1 MVDENSASTA
11 SPEAISETV
20 VDIVIIGAGIA
31 GSTAAALLARQGYD
45 CALISMHE
53 HFPPDFRAEKIGEPQ
68 MQVLDRGGLGAVARA
83 ASVRFEGAWLHRFG
97 YLAERGTDIEYACD
111 YADLMNAIRT
121 ALPEAVRFIVGKVRE
136 IETSETDQA
145 VTLADGRRIVARLVV
160 IATGLVDAVR
170 RMVGIEREVVSPAH
184 SVSYGFD
191 MTYPEDGLPF
201 PSLVWSDVTFG
212 ERLSYLTLFPYRD
225 RIRANLFAYR
235 SITDEWT
242 EAFKARPDETLAATI
257 PGLEAL
263 LGKSRITGPVVARPV
278 DVIDVRNH
286 IRPGVVVVGD
296 AFKTVCPITGTGV
309 DKALT
314 DVVQLCDVHIPAW
327 FKTPGM
333 GADKIARYYADPVK
347 VARDRSARR
356 MTLDSKSIKLDP
368 SPYWTYRRLRSQTLG
383 RARLMLRSI
392 LRSLLPHK
400 DSASTKA

>member
-1 MVDENSASTA
+1 MVDEKTAPAASAEVV
-11 SPEAISETV
+11 PETV

-31 GSTAAALLARQGYD
+31 GTTAAASLARQGFD

-53 HFPPDFRAEKIGEPQ
+53 HFPPDFRAEKIGEAQ
-68 MQVLDRGGLGAVARA
+68 MQVLDRCGLGEVARA

-111 YADLMNAIRT
+111 YADLMNTIRA

-136 IETSETDQA
+136 IETSDTQQT
-145 VTLADGRRIVARLVV
+145 VTLADGRRIIGRLVV

-184 SVSYGFD
+184 SISYGFD
-191 MTYPEDGLPF
+191 MTYPEGGLPF

-225 RIRANLFAYR
+225 RVRANLFAYR
-235 SITDEWT
+235 SVTDDWT

-257 PGLEAL
+257 PGLEKL
-263 LGKSRITGPVVARPV
+263 LGKSRITSPIVARPV

-296 AFKTVCPITGTGV
+296 AFKTVCPVTGTGV

-314 DVVQLCDVHIPAW
+314 DVVQLCYTHIPAW

-333 GADKIARYYADPVK
+333 GEDKIAQYYADPIK

-368 SPYWTYRRLRSQTLG
+368 GAYWTYRRLRSQTLG
-383 RARLMLRSI
+383 RARLLARSVFRA
-392 LRSLLPHK
+392 LFSHK
-400 DSASTKA
+400 DAASTGA